1 MSPGAGLR
9 SPLRPGALGKA
20 AAQAGS
26 GGPQLGADAG
36 ARAAWSGP
44 RVPACVGSGSVCA
57 AGEAPAGGGPAVQRP
72 ASPSPER
79 IQGTGPPSPRKL
91 LWVLPT
97 RWAQGELC
105 GPQAP
110 PPPSPLGRLRVARGL
125 GVLLCHRPVIHH
137 AATPRAVPRAPGSC
151 PACFSLIT
159 RESSQIFKHAA
170 FLQEFPCWVL
180 WAFYNGANGS
190 SGSSGNSPAGRSRSR
205 RLPAAGSACLAE
217 SGLPGSHFVSRN

>member
-1 MSPGAGLR
+1 MSQGGRFKVPTQTWGSRKSGCSGRLRRATEATGSWEQRLERGRLGPGRGRRRVWGVAVCVPQARRLQEAGQPSSAPR
-9 SPLRPGALGKA
+9 APPQSGSRRPGPPLP
-20 AAQAGS
+20 GS
-26 GGPQLGADAG
+26 FCGCCPP
-36 ARAAWSGP
+36 AR
-44 RVPACVGSGSVCA
+44 
-57 AGEAPAGGGPAVQRP
+57 
-72 ASPSPER
+72 
-79 IQGTGPPSPRKL
+79 
-91 LWVLPT
+91 
-97 RWAQGELC
+97 AQGELC

-180 WAFYNGANGS
+180 
-190 SGSSGNSPAGRSRSR
+190 
-205 RLPAAGSACLAE
+205 
-217 SGLPGSHFVSRN
+217 